1 MNFYLLGQAK
11 ILQDS
16 TKFINLQE
24 NEVLKKLAYY
34 RTLIKQIEPIDNELK
49 GQLNQIDIDNISPE
63 DENMQQDDDEDFEGD
78 YEIEDIE
85 GEDLE
90 DDDQQ
95 PIEDQDDEEPE
106 SQQPVAKVSKK
117 KAKSSK
123 KEEKGEKQQ
132 QKKSKKKK
140 EQNEYESIENML
152 NFGNFQKEASE
163 HSVEN
168 QDGEVKEVN
177 KIIEKVFKKKKKETN
192 KKLLQGNVDDL
203 VSEDEAPKPKNRLK
217 KKTKFDAE
225 QTQQQQDKKLFEGG
239 TGADEEG
246 AYDKGEMSKQK
257 KRELKEKK
265 KQEKLMKI
273 DEEIKQKNE
282 AIQKNMHRNIMKGI
296 GIYRKRPKVNR
307 NPRVKHRMKY
317 EKALVERKRK
327 VQEYKEGPQSKYAGE
342 LTGIR

>member
-34 RTLIKQIEPIDNELK
+34 RTLIKQIEPIDSQLK
-49 GQLNQIDIDNISPE
+49 EQLSHIDIDKIIPE
-63 DENMQQDDDEDFEGD
+63 AENNEGEKDEDFEGD
-78 YEIEDIE
+78 YEIEGPDEDIE
-85 GEDLE
+85 DFEGD
-90 DDDQQ
+90 
-95 PIEDQDDEEPE
+95 IEDEQDQEIPI
-106 SQQPVAKVSKK
+106 QKKSKK
-117 KAKSSK
+117 KEKSSK
-123 KEEKGEKQQ
+123 KTEIEP

-140 EQNEYESIENML
+140 EGDEYASIENML
-152 NFGNFQKEASE
+152 NFGNFQQEESH
-163 HSVEN
+163 HSDEN

-177 KIIEKVFKKKKKETN
+177 KIIEKVFKKKKKEN
-192 KKLLQGNVDDL
+192 KKKVLQGNVDDL

-217 KKTKFDAE
+217 KKPKYEAE
-225 QTQQQQDKKLFEGG
+225 QTQEMQDKKQFEG
-239 TGADEEG
+239 ADGVDGEG
-246 AYDKGEMSKQK
+246 VYDKGELSKQK

-273 DEEIKQKNE
+273 DEEIKRKNDS
-282 AIQKNMHRNIMKGI
+282 IQKNMYRNIMKGT

-307 NPRVKHRMKY
+307 NPRVKHRKKY

-342 LTGIR
+342 LTGIRSNLIKSTKL